1 MMKLAIYGA
10 GGLGR
15 EVYELV
21 KQLNAAESRWSGVCF
36 IDDINPHRQLKGQPV
51 VTLQEISPEEYEVV
65 VGVGEPNVRH
75 QMAQKALN
83 AGFRLATVIHP
94 LARVSDD
101 VTFGEG
107 TIVCDRAYVSCD
119 CTIGKN
125 VYLQPNCN
133 VGHDCVIGD
142 DSIISAYANL
152 GGNCLIGTRTYIGL
166 NAAIRETTT
175 IGDDTIISMG
185 AIVFNDIG
193 SSVIALG
200 NPARVMRANEDKK
213 VFR

>member
-1 MMKLAIYGA
+1 MKLAIYGA
-10 GGLGR
+10 GGLGK

-21 KQLNAAESRWSGVCF
+21 KQINAIESRWSGFCF
-36 IDDINPHRQLKGQPV
+36 IDDIHPGRELKGHPV
-51 VTLQEISPEEYEVV
+51 VTLNDLSADEYEVA
-65 VGVGEPNVRH
+65 VGVGEPAVR
-75 QMAQKALN
+75 QMMAQKARN
-83 AGFRLATVIHP
+83 AGFRLATLIHP
-94 LARVSDD
+94 LARISDD

-107 TIVCDRAYVSCD
+107 CIVCDRAYVSCD
-119 CTIGKN
+119 CTIGNN

-142 DSIISAYANL
+142 DSVISAYANL
-152 GGNCLIGTRTYIGL
+152 GGTCQIGTRVYIGL

-175 IGDDTIISMG
+175 IGEDTIISMG

-193 SSVIALG
+193 PSVIALG
-200 NPARVMRANEDKK
+200 NPARVMRPNENKK